1 MIARSI
7 RCAAS
12 AKTKATPNS
21 ISPTKRKIC
30 KTQQAWMGGAIAY
43 THVSAASMILL
54 GASSTSE
61 ARQCADVD
69 LVNPRGEAVLRRA
82 GAIISRQELTIMLK

>member
-1 MIARSI
+1 
-7 RCAAS
+7 
-12 AKTKATPNS
+12 
-21 ISPTKRKIC
+21 
-30 KTQQAWMGGAIAY
+30 
-43 THVSAASMILL
+43 MILL